1 MTNTKVI
8 EYIAKPLRDH
18 FPQRFF
24 LYTYILLIASNSS
37 CTLTCV

>member
-18 FPQRFF
+18 FPQRF
-24 LYTYILLIASNSS
+24 LYVYILLIASNNS